1 MLFMNRLLFAVVV
14 GSVVHFIAA
23 FPIALI
29 LNALNMDP
37 GNDLLLPKLLWAGWI
52 AVFCFL
58 GVVVFTKE
66 KPPGH
71 SDDA

>member
-1 MLFMNRLLFAVVV
+1 MLFMKRLLFAMVV

-23 FPIALI
+23 FPIALM

-37 GNDLLLPKLLWAGWI
+37 GNDLLLPKLLWVGWI
-52 AVFCFL
+52 VLFCVL
-58 GVVVFTKE
+58 GLVIFPKE